1 MSMLPLT
8 LRKRR
13 AMTVKTKRIILGMAM
28 AVGILMATTV
38 CASAADYSFSTEAP
52 DDYYGGTSYEE
63 VYGSRYNY
71 GGLNVVDFQ
80 EDAIP
85 YGSPSTTQIG
95 LMEKIPL
102 PGLQAEVL
110 TVGIGY
116 GVGGGSEL
124 YQIPSTVSPT
134 PVVSPVQKQPAYTS
148 VEGMERKDGSI
159 GTVTI
164 PSLNISMKVW
174 EGETTAS
181 MAKGLGHYASTS
193 GWDGN
198 VGVCG
203 HNRGSRYVIGSIKN
217 LKAGDVITYTT
228 VYGTRTYR
236 VSFVGTISNTDWSYL
251 QATADNRITLTT
263 CLANHPESRVC
274 VQAVEG

>member
-1 MSMLPLT
+1 M
-8 LRKRR
+8 
-13 AMTVKTKRIILGMAM
+13 KTKKLMLGMAM

-38 CASAADYSFSTEAP
+38 CANAADYSFSTESLA
-52 DDYYGGTSYEE
+52 DYYGGTSYEE

-71 GGLNVVDFQ
+71 GGVNVVDFQ
-80 EDAIP
+80 ENVIP
-85 YGSPSTTQIG
+85 YGNPSTTQIG

-110 TVGIGY
+110 TISGDY
-116 GVGGGSEL
+116 GVGVEGEL
-124 YQIPSTVSPT
+124 YQIPTITAPTTVVP
-134 PVVSPVQKQPAYTS
+134 PIQQPAYTS
-148 VEGMERKDGSI
+148 VAEMERKDGSI
-159 GTVTI
+159 GTVSI
-164 PSLNISMKVW
+164 PSLSISMKVW
-174 EGETTAS
+174 EGETSTS
-181 MAKGLGHYASTS
+181 MAKGLGHYTSTS
-193 GWDGN
+193 GWAGN

-217 LKAGDVITYTT
+217 LVVGDVITYTT

-263 CLANHPESRVC
+263 CLADHPESRVC
-274 VQAVEG
+274 VQAVEA

>member
-1 MSMLPLT
+1 MLPLK

-13 AMTVKTKRIILGMAM
+13 DMTVKTKRIILGMAM
-28 AVGILMATTV
+28 AVGILMVTTV

-52 DDYYGGTSYEE
+52 ADYYGGTSYEE
-63 VYGSRYNY
+63 VYGSQYNY
-71 GGLNVVDFQ
+71 GGPNVVDFQ
-80 EDAIP
+80 KDAIP
-85 YGSPSTTQIG
+85 YGSPSTTPIG

-102 PGLQAEVL
+102 PGLQTEVL
-110 TVGIGY
+110 TSGGGY

-124 YQIPSTVSPT
+124 YQIPSTISPT
-134 PVVSPVQKQPAYTS
+134 PAVPSVQQQPVYTS
-148 VEGMERKDGSI
+148 VDGMERKDGSI

-174 EGETTAS
+174 EGETSAS

-193 GWDGN
+193 GWNGN